1 MNIFNGNYGL
11 NRGMAAALL
20 AILVLAFV
28 THGLAAWTA
37 AILLAI
43 GAAIAVFRMHR
54 FGVHYARELFVQ
66 FLSIP
71 ADAKESH
78 QNE

>member
-1 MNIFNGNYGL
+1 L
-11 NRGMAAALL
+11 NRGLAAALL
-20 AILVLAFV
+20 AIIVLAFV
-28 THGLAAWTA
+28 THGWAASKA

-43 GAAIAVFRMHR
+43 GAAVAVYRMHR

-71 ADAKESH
+71 VDTQESH
-78 QNE
+78 QDD